1 MASSERAGG
10 RWSQT
15 NRKGNAIFWRLSSV
29 FGKHLAV
36 TIALRRLTALLAGF
50 ACAACHGEVKPDI
63 DGGPALQVASLATP
77 APPPPPPDDAPRLG
91 ITAMQVWV
99 HESASASSRKLGYL
113 RLGATIARGAKP
125 AGTDGCPGGWYS
137 VYPRGFVCVGEEA
150 SLDVAAPLVRAA
162 STRPDLTKPMPYHYG
177 FVRAVA
183 PQYVKVPS
191 KEEQTAS
198 EFGLDKHLAWWAKDG
213 ATANAVILG
222 ANDVPLD
229 ATGVAID
236 GAVLPAGVK
245 PSTQLSAGELFG
257 GASDADPIPFWLVG
271 GRQVA
276 NVSAFKVPKYAVF
289 ADRVRRHT
297 GLAFLGS
304 FAAGSDAFDRRFG
317 ITTDLRL
324 VPATKVKPDAASP
337 FHGMAIKSV
346 DDLPFAWV
354 RASEA
359 QVYRAGGDKPE
370 KADGTLARRTTFKL
384 SGKTRKVGDVTY
396 REAADGRWFKGTE
409 VGAVLVPTEWPKAAN
424 DGEKWIDISIE
435 NQVLIA
441 WQGKTPLYATLVST
455 GQDGMGDPMT
465 TKSTIRGT
473 FRIRDKHVTTTMDS
487 NGRSAEGGGPA
498 PGAAAAAPAETEH
511 EEGYGKTVRRGQ
523 GTFELRDVPWV
534 QYFAAGFALHT
545 AYWHDVFGIARSH
558 GCINL
563 SPIDGHW
570 LFGFSD
576 PPVPPAWHGVEAGP
590 DTAPGTTVVVH
601 K

>member
-1 MASSERAGG
+1 MIAASRSLGV
-10 RWSQT
+10 
-15 NRKGNAIFWRLSSV
+15 L
-29 FGKHLAV
+29 
-36 TIALRRLTALLAGF
+36 LTGIL
-50 ACAACHGEVKPDI
+50 CAACHHDTPPGPDV
-63 DGGPALQVASLATP
+63 DGGPALQVAVPGLP
-77 APPPPPPDDAPRLG
+77 APPPPPADAPKLG

-113 RLGATIARGAKP
+113 RLGATIARGPSP
-125 AGTDGCPGGWYS
+125 AGTEGCPGGWYG

-150 SLDVAAPLVRAA
+150 TLDASAPIVRAA

-183 PQYVKVPS
+183 PQYLKVPS
-191 KEEQTAS
+191 KDEQTAS
-198 EFGLDKHLAWWAKDG
+198 EFALEKHLAFWTKEG

-229 ATGVAID
+229 GSGVAVD
-236 GAVLPAGVK
+236 GAPQPAGFK
-245 PSTQLSAGELFG
+245 LSTQLSQGELFG
-257 GASDADPIPFWLVG
+257 GASDNDPVPFWLVG
-271 GRQVA
+271 GRQVP
-276 NVSAFKVPKYAVF
+276 NVSGFKVPSYAIF

-304 FAAGSDAFDRRFG
+304 FPTGDDSFDRRFG
-317 ITTDLRL
+317 VTTDLRL
-324 VPATKVKPDAASP
+324 VPATKVKPDTASP
-337 FHGMAIKSV
+337 FHGVAVKSV
-346 DDLPFAWV
+346 DELPFAWV
-354 RASEA
+354 RATEA
-359 QVYRAGGDKPE
+359 HVYRFDGDKPE
-370 KADGTLARRTTFKL
+370 KTDQSFARRTIHKL
-384 SGKTRKVGDVTY
+384 SGKARKVGDVTY
-396 REAADGRWFKGTE
+396 RETTDGRWLKGTE
-409 VGAVLVPTEWPKAAN
+409 AGAALVPTEWPKAAN

-435 NQVLIA
+435 NQVLVA

-487 NGRSAEGGGPA
+487 NGHSAEGGGPA
-498 PGAAAAAPAETEH
+498 MSAQPSANANEGAGEH
-511 EEGYGKTVRRGQ
+511 GADYGKTVRRGQ

-558 GCINL
+558 GCVNL

-570 LFGFSD
+570 LFGWSD
-576 PPVPPAWHGVEAGP
+576 PPVPTGWHGVESGP